1 MHKNF
6 HNLILGV
13 SVLPALLVMPAFAG
27 VPNTEGIAWL
37 FGDVSIA
44 NAPVSQ
50 ATFGGRRMEWNG
62 NKYKNDL
69 PRYQLVGRSLE
80 VSDSDVYVG
89 PVTLTLR
96 ELTDSDALAYNY
108 QKEVDSEQP
117 GNEDIDLAKAA
128 NITWADYDPEEVWN
142 PYDPTSDMYTSSIYT
157 KVSEVIGQS
166 DAVYTAPGV
175 HLFATRDSSKDASS
189 MTFDNTTAKVNGST
203 INADNVTI
211 KNGSVLTFVNETE
224 LTLPDFDGGDID
236 STGLTTLNVKNLT
249 VDGANFVVNG
259 ATENNPAASLTINA
273 DNATFKNGNAVRGGA
288 INSSGVVNVKNAT
301 FKNNNSSYMGGALN
315 AQAGSI
321 IVDNSKFDTNH
332 GGTYGGAI
340 ASVFNT
346 VNKIDI
352 KKSQFVGNDALLGG
366 AIAAYQTL
374 IVDDSSF
381 IGNHT
386 TGIDDGGGA
395 IVLGGH
401 GKATITKTI
410 FDGNTANLGGAIAT
424 RPRGTNALG
433 DSDIADNKD
442 GHWMSIKNS
451 TFKNN
456 IADAGTEANGTQHK
470 YGEKIL
476 MNGDGGA
483 IWHGF
488 EGSVVNEVVH
498 NNEIV
503 GSQFLNNEAK
513 NNAGAIYNEGNLN
526 IASVVFKENIAAV
539 KGGAIYNNVAGVMNL
554 SGANTFSGNKAG
566 SVANDIHN
574 LGIINISGGTTTLDG
589 GITGDGTLT
598 IAKNATLNIGK
609 ATITQGTI
617 NLGGTLIAELVD
629 GGDPI
634 FTAETFSNV
643 ENTGKLSLA
652 IEREG
657 TYNLFGNAKFDKAQ
671 EQVTSTIFDLDWST
685 NDAKTVIATKKSVDD
700 IAFDTGVSKDAAA
713 TVSVIADSA
722 AVDGAT
728 KQMKDLSL
736 KLQEQLAK
744 GNTDAVEHATK
755 AIHPETES
763 VAQSVS
769 SSVQNT
775 VVNLAASRMSAPS
788 AGRNGG
794 DAKLT
799 SGGVWAQGLF
809 NKSKHSD
816 TFNGYTR
823 GIALGLDGTIN
834 KHWTIGAGYSY
845 AHSDINGTARTTEID
860 SDTVFVY
867 GQYKPSQWY
876 LNAIANYTMSDY
888 SEKGTVIDNTPIFGD
903 YSVDSFGGALATGY
917 DFKNGITP
925 ELGLR
930 YMHVN
935 ANDYANSYGI
945 KTHMDASDFL
955 TGVAGARYAFNI
967 VATKHTTFMPQLNA
981 GVKYDLLSD
990 KQVATVAMPGVNA
1003 YTLDGNR
1010 LNRVGGE
1017 FGIGLGIK
1025 HGNLEISANYD
1036 IDVRKDYTSQTGML
1050 KLRANF

>member
-27 VPNTEGIAWL
+27 APNTEGIAFL
-37 FGDVSIA
+37 FGDVS
-44 NAPVSQ
+44 VTDQ
-50 ATFGGRRMEWNG
+50 ATIDNTAFGGRRMEWSVVG
-62 NKYKNDL
+62 QDPVSGDDILKYRNEF
-69 PRYQLVGRSLE
+69 PNYQMIGRSFELKNS
-80 VSDSDVYVG
+80 VAYVG
-89 PVTLTLR
+89 PVTLSLR
-96 ELTDSDALAYNY
+96 ELTDNDHLAYNWAD
-108 QKEVDSEQP
+108 E
-117 GNEDIDLAKAA
+117 GEDTDLAARA
-128 NITWADYDPEEVWN
+128 HVDFGNTQQEI
-142 PYDPTSDMYTSSIYT
+142 IYG
-157 KVSEVIGQS
+157 VAGVIGAGNAQW
-166 DAVYTAPGV
+166 TAPGV
-175 HLFATRDSSKDASS
+175 IAFANRDASKTAGS
-189 MTFDNTTAKVNGST
+189 FSFSGVDAVIDGATLNAKSINITDGSQLTFVKKDPSSLSGAERFYTNPDDIYSQGVTTLNANT
-203 INADNVTI
+203 INIDGSVLEVKPGAKFVLNPTTSATI
-211 KNGSVLTFVNETE
+211 KNVVTNAYGAWTVNGGGSIETKGKSLTFDGNKTKEHGAALYYKDQAYYGYDNGDRLVLNTKNITFSNNEV
-224 LTLPDFDGGDID
+224 I
-236 STGLTTLNVKNLT
+236 
-249 VDGANFVVNG
+249 
-259 ATENNPAASLTINA
+259 ATNDEVPGS
-273 DNATFKNGNAVRGGA
+273 GGA
-288 INSSGVVNVKNAT
+288 IFATGGVVHIAGETNTFTGNQMNGKIKSGREFKVGGGAIANQSYAVENGANKGAAIDADMIIGKEDGSSVNIFASNTSKTNGGAIMNRAVDTDGDARLLIDGKTT
-301 FKNNNSSYMGGALN
+301 FKNNHA
-315 AQAGSI
+315 
-321 IVDNSKFDTNH
+321 
-332 GGTYGGAI
+332 
-340 ASVFNT
+340 
-346 VNKIDI
+346 DI
-352 KKSQFVGNDALLGG
+352 
-366 AIAAYQTL
+366 
-374 IVDDSSF
+374 
-381 IGNHT
+381 
-386 TGIDDGGGA
+386 
-395 IVLGGH
+395 
-401 GKATITKTI
+401 
-410 FDGNTANLGGAIAT
+410 
-424 RPRGTNALG
+424 
-433 DSDIADNKD
+433 
-442 GHWMSIKNS
+442 
-451 TFKNN
+451 
-456 IADAGTEANGTQHK
+456 
-470 YGEKIL
+470 
-476 MNGDGGA
+476 DGGA
-483 IWHGF
+483 IYNIARDGKTAYMF
-488 EGSVVNEVVH
+488 VLGSNTFSG
-498 NNEIV
+498 NTA
-503 GSQFLNNEAK
+503 GDK
-513 NNAGAIYNEGNLN
+513 GGAIYNEGTM
-526 IASVVFKENIAAV
+526 V
-539 KGGAIYNNVAGVMNL
+539 L
-554 SGANTFSGNKAG
+554 SGVNNFTGNMVGTGETK
-566 SVANDIHN
+566 VANDIHN

-598 IAKNATLNIGK
+598 IAKDATLNIGK

-617 NLGGTLIAELVD
+617 NLNGTVIAELVD
-629 GGDPI
+629 DAAPI

-657 TYNLFGNAKFDKAQ
+657 TYNLFDNAVFNKAQ
-671 EQVTSTIFDLDWST
+671 EQVTSTIFDLAWTDDS
-685 NDAKTVIATKKSVDD
+685 KTVSATKKSIDN
-700 IAFDTGVSKDAAA
+700 IAADTGVSKDAAA

-736 KLQEQLAK
+736 KLQEKLAVAD
-744 GNTDAVEHATK
+744 TDPVAKAAVEHATK

-794 DAKLT
+794 DVKMT

-809 NKSKHSD
+809 NKSKQANA
-816 TFNGYTR
+816 FNGYTR

-834 KHWTIGAGYSY
+834 RRWTIGAGYSY

-967 VATKHTTFMPQLNA
+967 AATKHTTFMPQLNA

-1036 IDVRKDYTSQTGML
+1036 IDVRKEYTSQTGML